1 MLDKYKYIL
10 WDFDGV
16 IINSDSARVLGFQTV
31 LQDFPKEQ
39 VEILLDF
46 HHQNGGLSRYI
57 KFRYFYEE
65 IRGEKVE
72 NNHILYLAN
81 EFSIIM
87 KEILADP
94 SLLINDTVS
103 YIQNNFEKTQM
114 HIVSGSDGNELR
126 FLCRKLGI
134 YDYFRSISG
143 SPISKIDL
151 VKDLI
156 VREIIDNK
164 KTCLI
169 GDSVN
174 DYDAAKE
181 NNIDFWGYNNMNIKN
196 LGCGY
201 IHRFAPF
208 EKSQNAN

>member
-16 IINSDSARVLGFQTV
+16 IINSDSARILGFKSV

-39 VEILLDF
+39 VEKLLGF

-65 IRGEKVE
+65 IRGEKVQDE
-72 NNHILYLAN
+72 HILYLAN
-81 EFSIIM
+81 EFSTIM
-87 KEILADP
+87 KEILAEP
-94 SLLINDTVS
+94 NLLINDSVS
-103 YIQNNFEKTQM
+103 YIQNNFAKTQM
-114 HIVSGSDGNELR
+114 HIVSGSDGNELN
-126 FLCRKLGI
+126 FLCKKLGI
-134 YDYFRSISG
+134 CDYFESISG

-156 VREIIDNK
+156 DREIIDNRN
-164 KTCLI
+164 TCLI

-181 NNIDFWGYNNMNIKN
+181 NNIDFWGYNNINIKN

-201 IHRFAPF
+201 IYRFDSF
-208 EKSQNAN
+208 EKSENLN